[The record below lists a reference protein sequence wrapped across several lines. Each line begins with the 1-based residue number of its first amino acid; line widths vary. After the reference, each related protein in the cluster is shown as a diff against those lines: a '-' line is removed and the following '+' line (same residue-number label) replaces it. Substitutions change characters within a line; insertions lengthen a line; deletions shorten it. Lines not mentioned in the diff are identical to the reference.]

1 MKKYILENISNYC
14 PFVGQKIH
22 KSRFR
27 ADLLPAN
34 VVPAAAVHQG
44 LPCGGMAECHHHLTI
59 AEIDPVPEARIGSD
73 TALTEIDPVE
83 CLIGKPGAAT
93 GSINQ
98 PQGV

>member
-14 PFVGQKIH
+14 PFVGK
-22 KSRFR
+22 KSIKAVFV
-27 ADLLPAN
+27 LTCFQPTS
-34 VVPAAAVHQG
+34 VPAAAVHQG
-44 LPCGGMAECHHHLTI
+44 LPCGGMAECHHHLTT
-59 AEIDPVPEARIGSD
+59 EIDPVPEARIGSD

-93 GSINQ
+93 GGINQ